1 MGDYPGV
8 TILITCVLKT
18 GQPFQA
24 VVSERNV
31 TPEERPEM
39 YYVTDFKDA
48 VKGPQA
54 KILRWLL
61 EAKKDKNKTNNNKKF
76 FPIASRKIKKKKN
89 SGLLTP

>member
-8 TILITCVLKT
+8 TILITYVLKS

-24 VVSERNV
+24 VVSERDV
-31 TPEERPEM
+31 TPEERPEI

-61 EAKKDKNKTNNNKKF
+61 EAKKDKNKTTNNNKKIL
-76 FPIASRKIKKKKN
+76 PYRLQKNLKKKKIQAC
-89 SGLLTP
+89 